1 MFPDLAQLRRAL
13 AARIAGLAASRP
25 VRLAVAGLLVCLQ
38 LAAFGRASHARLG
51 LPFDTYPDEAPYFS
65 DPDAAAFATPRQPHR
80 WSRLAVSRF
89 DAQHYIATAERGL
102 TACPHDASAPDEAYL
117 QCGLGWLPA
126 WGMAGGAVSAATT
139 LASDHA
145 LLLLAILAAIALN
158 FLWTS
163 ETVVKRLGRGATW
176 GALIGFNAF
185 PAAFYVVTP
194 YSEAATL
201 ALALAGF
208 IALCNERWLLAA
220 ALVGASTA
228 LQPSSMA
235 FALALAG
242 ALGLAA
248 YRRRAAE
255 QADWWR
261 PLLGLPLCVWGQLA
275 TLIALQ
281 IAVGD
286 WSAYL
291 RARHAF
297 GVTYHWH
304 RLVEVSYYMKGLSGQ
319 DMDGAM
325 LLATF
330 GILALTARDVLARLT
345 RGAIGVVPEVV
356 FVVVAS
362 GVAIILAI
370 VSPPGYW
377 GQTRFLLSCPLLFL
391 GLGTIARKYPVLF
404 VLWCIL
410 SLAFYWHVDLCGY
423 ISQGNAKVCP
433 ALGRIELAMPIG
445 S

>member
-13 AARIAGLAASRP
+13 AARIGRLAESVP
-25 VRLAVAGLLVCLQ
+25 VRLAVAGFLVCLQ
-38 LAAFGRASHARLG
+38 LAAFGRAAHTRLG
-51 LPFDTYPDEAPYFS
+51 LAFDTYPDEAPYFS
-65 DPDAAAFATPRQPHR
+65 DPDAPAFATPRQPHR

-102 TACPHDASAPDEAYL
+102 TACPSDARAPDDAYL

-126 WGMAGGAVSAATT
+126 WGMIGGGVSTVTT
-139 LASDHA
+139 LASDQA
-145 LLLLAILAAIALN
+145 LLLLAILAALALN
-158 FLWTS
+158 LLWTS
-163 ETVVKRLGRGATW
+163 ETIVKRFGRGAAW

-185 PAAFYVVTP
+185 PAAFYLVTP
-194 YSEAATL
+194 YSEGATL

-208 IALCNERWLLAA
+208 IALVNERWLLAA

-235 FALALAG
+235 FALALAA

-248 YRRRAAE
+248 YRRREAQEAH
-255 QADWWR
+255 WWR
-261 PLLGLPLCVWGQLA
+261 PLLGLPLCVWGQLV

-286 WSAYL
+286 WSAYF

-297 GVTYHWH
+297 GATYHWH

-330 GILALTARDVLARLT
+330 GILALTARDVLQRLS
-345 RGAIGVVPEVV
+345 RGASGLVPGAM

-362 GVAIILAI
+362 GVAIVLA
-370 VSPPGYW
+370 VVAPPGYW

-423 ISQGNAKVCP
+423 ITQGNHKACP
-433 ALGRIELAMPIG
+433 ALGRVELAMPID

>member
-13 AARIAGLAASRP
+13 AARIGRLAASLP
-25 VRLAVAGLLVCLQ
+25 VRIGVAGLLVCLQ
-38 LAAFGRASHARLG
+38 LAAFARASHTRLA
-51 LPFDTYPDEAPYFS
+51 LPFDTHPEEAPFFA
-65 DPDAAAFATPRQPHR
+65 DPDAPAFATPRQPYR

-89 DAQHYIATAERGL
+89 DAQHYIGTAERGL
-102 TACPHDASAPDEAYL
+102 TACPHDTGAPDDAYL

-126 WGMAGGAVSAATT
+126 WGLVGGVVSAAST

-145 LLLLAILAAIALN
+145 LLLLAILAALAMN

-163 ETVVKRLGRGATW
+163 PILVERFGRGAMW
-176 GALIGFNAF
+176 GALIAFNAF

-201 ALALAGF
+201 ALGLGGFVALASQ
-208 IALCNERWLLAA
+208 RWLLAA

-228 LQPSSMA
+228 LQPSSSA
-235 FALALAG
+235 FALALAA
-242 ALGLAA
+242 ALVTVAVRLREAK
-248 YRRRAAE
+248 R
-255 QADWWR
+255 ADWWR
-261 PLLGLPLCVWGQLA
+261 PLLGLPLCAWGQLV
-275 TLIALQ
+275 TLIGLQ

-297 GVTYHWH
+297 GATYHWH
-304 RLVEVSYYMKGLSGQ
+304 RLVEVSYYMRGLSGQ

-330 GILALTARDVLARLT
+330 GILALTAKDVVKRLA
-345 RGAIGVVPEVV
+345 EHEQV

-362 GVAIILAI
+362 FVAIVLA
-370 VSPPGYW
+370 VVLPAGYW
-377 GQTRFLLSCPLLFL
+377 GQTQLLLSCPLLFF
-391 GLGTIARKYPVLF
+391 GLGTLARKHTVLF
-404 VLWCIL
+404 ALWCIL

-423 ISQGNAKVCP
+423 ITQGNHKACP
-433 ALGRIELAMPIG
+433 ALGKIELAMPLER
-445 S
+445 